1 MKSETTTL
9 FGNGGGDEASFDRR
23 DLMKL
28 FAGLSAAATL
38 PASLPAAA
46 QDAAKVNPRSYK
58 VVFDNESIRVLEYLS
73 KPGVGICGQG
83 RHYHPAHVTIQLTD
97 AKVMVTG
104 DDGKKMA
111 VDAKTGM
118 VFQSPPEWHTTE
130 NVGSSESHAY
140 IVEFKGKNWKP
151 STG

>member
-1 MKSETTTL
+1 MKTETTKL
-9 FGNGGGDEASFDRR
+9 FDNSGGDEANFDRR
-23 DLMKL
+23 DLMKI
-28 FAGLSAAATL
+28 FAGLSAAAIV
-38 PASLPAAA
+38 PVSLPTAA
-46 QDAAKVNPRSYK
+46 QDAAKVNSRSYK

-83 RHYHPAHVTIQLTD
+83 RHYHPSHVTIQLTD
-97 AKVMVTG
+97 AKVLVTG
-104 DDGKKMA
+104 ADGKKMA

-130 NVGSSESHAY
+130 NIGTGASHAY
-140 IVEFKGKNWKP
+140 IVEFKGKDWKP